1 MKIYLAC
8 PYSDDS
14 AEVRLARFHLAN
26 EYAARLI
33 REGHIVFSPISHSH
47 SIAIESGSP
56 LGYDFW
62 RTQDEAFIEWCDA
75 VYVLPLKG
83 WTESSGVQDEIAI
96 AEILG
101 KELVI
106 MEVEP

>member
-33 REGHIVFSPISHSH
+33 RGGNIVFSPISHSH
-47 SIAIESGSP
+47 SIAIQNDQP

-62 RTQDEAFIEWCDA
+62 RAQDDAFIEWCDV
-75 VYVLPLKG
+75 VYVLPLDG
-83 WTESSGVQDEIAI
+83 WEDSVGVQG
-96 AEILG
+96 EILLAEELG
-101 KELVI
+101 KAVVI
-106 MEVEP
+106 MDTE